1 MDDLQMILMKCD
13 AAAMYGR
20 MLRTR
25 GDEFSLAAIGILQE
39 GFLIPA
45 TRYLE
50 AISMRG
56 PLLHEYVEAIFGR
69 VEVLF
74 GPVLMG
80 PAPSVAEV
88 TTDDPGKVNA
98 LLTESARFTRFSNY
112 LGTPALSVPCGFSG
126 KGLPMAFQL
135 LGRPF
140 AEDTLLAVGHAY
152 QCATDFHMKSPDL

>member
-20 MLRTR
+20 LLRTR

-74 GPVLMG
+74 GPVRMG

-88 TTDDPGKVNA
+88 TTVDPG
-98 LLTESARFTRFSNY
+98 
-112 LGTPALSVPCGFSG
+112 
-126 KGLPMAFQL
+126 
-135 LGRPF
+135 
-140 AEDTLLAVGHAY
+140 
-152 QCATDFHMKSPDL
+152 